1 MQAVNK
7 VLSLDQQ
14 AFPSLN
20 GLPGET
26 LHSVSCSMTTSEARV
41 PSFCLDRRQK
51 LSLLPFSPRFQYI
64 EDENVANNPWHGFEQ
79 GYLKVCILIFF

>member
-1 MQAVNK
+1 MNK
-7 VLSLDQQ
+7 VVSLDQL

-26 LHSVSCSMTTSEARV
+26 LHSVSCYMITTEAFHPFILEKSE
-41 PSFCLDRRQK
+41 SK
-51 LSLLPFSPRFQYI
+51 FSPIFSSKFQYI
-64 EDENVANNPWHGFEQ
+64 EDENVANDPWHGFEE